1 MSAFGNG
8 SNSNGQF
15 WFGGSTFPGFLYKK
29 NVGVGGRRSTKM
41 TPGGNITCN
50 SSTYLYNKYKPGS
63 GGVGAS
69 STSNRRAKN
78 RLATV
83 CDGQKCFPCYP
94 TLGQYS
100 NYTGNPNGFIPCPNI
115 LPTFKTIT
123 YNGNNNTGG
132 TVPVDGSSPYISGTN
147 ITVLGNTGNLTK
159 AGDAFIGWNT
169 VAGGT
174 GISYVGGNTFELNVN
189 TILYAQ
195 YTIPFLTTG
204 GSTISYTNSTYV
216 ITFTTD
222 GTMTFKSGI
231 TMPTTIN
238 YLFVGGGGGGGINTG
253 SSAFGSGG
261 GAGGQILYTTNVLG
275 STPTTTLTFTVAGP
289 AGVPGTP
296 ANGNPTI
303 CSGPGITTI
312 TATGGLKGGNSTVSA
327 SGNGGVGVNGGG
339 SGGKGGTITIN
350 PSPPF
355 QPIPGVQGTPGSLGS
370 SYTIN
375 GTVYYFSGGGAGG
388 NNSTGNPAGGLG
400 GGGGSGSGSNGNN
413 AVNPYTGPNGISQ
426 GASSAGYTNSGGGGA
441 GSNSLTTNTNR
452 AGGSGIVVVWFS
464 YP

>member
-1 MSAFGNG
+1 MSHSSFGSG
-8 SNSNGQF
+8 STSNGQF
-15 WFGGSTFPGFLYKK
+15 WFGGSTFPGFLYKR
-29 NVGVGGRRSTKM
+29 NLGVGGRRSTKM
-41 TPGGNITCN
+41 APGGNITCN

-100 NYTGNPNGFIPCPNI
+100 NYTGNPNGFIPCP
-115 LPTFKTIT
+115 LPTPPPQF
-123 YNGNNNTGG
+123 
-132 TVPVDGSSPYISGTN
+132 YI
-147 ITVLGNTGNLTK
+147 
-159 AGDAFIGWNT
+159 
-169 VAGGT
+169 
-174 GISYVGGNTFELNVN
+174 YP
-189 TILYAQ
+189 
-195 YTIPFLTTG
+195 PFLTTG
-204 GSTISYTNSTYV
+204 GSTISYTNSIYV
-216 ITFTTD
+216 ITFKTD
-222 GTMTFKSGI
+222 GTMTFI
-231 TMPTTIN
+231 PDAIMPTTIN

-253 SSAFGSGG
+253 SSGLGSGG

-275 STPTTTLTFTVAGP
+275 STPTATLTFTIAGP

-312 TATGGLKGGNSTVSA
+312 TAVGGLKGGNSTVSA
-327 SGNGGVGVNGGG
+327 SGVGGVGTNGGG
-339 SGGKGGTITIN
+339 SGGNGGTLVIG
-350 PSPPF
+350 PPPLF
-355 QPIPGVQGTPGSLGS
+355 PIVPGVQGTPGSPGS

-375 GTVYYFSGGGAGG
+375 GTVYYFGGGGAGG
-388 NNSTGNPAGGLG
+388 NNSTGSPAGGRG
-400 GGGGSGSGSNGNN
+400 GGGGSGGGGNGNN

-452 AGGSGIVVVWFS
+452 TGGSGIVVVWFS

>member
-15 WFGGSTFPGFLYKK
+15 WFGGSTFPGFLYKR
-29 NVGVGGRRSTKM
+29 NLGVGGRRSTKM

-100 NYTGNPNGFIPCPNI
+100 NYTGNPNGFILCPNI

-123 YNGNNNTGG
+123 YNCNNNTGG
-132 TVPVDGSSPYISGTN
+132 TVPVDGSSPYISGAN

-174 GISYVGGNTFELNVN
+174 GISYVGGNKFELNVN

-238 YLFVGGGGGGGINTG
+238 YLFVGGGGGGGGGNNNG
-253 SSAFGSGG
+253 GGGG
-261 GAGGQILYTTNVLG
+261 GAGGQVLYTTNVLG
-275 STPTTTLTFTVAGP
+275 STPTTTLTFTVAVAP
-289 AGVPGTP
+289 TLVIGTG

-312 TATGGLKGGNSTVSA
+312 TATGGEKGANTTLTTGP
-327 SGNGGVGVNGGG
+327 GGVGGVGTGGGG
-339 SGGKGGTITIN
+339 SGGTGGFFRDSTNT
-350 PSPPF
+350 
-355 QPIPGVQGTPGSLGS
+355 PGVQGTPGSPGS

-375 GTVYYFSGGGAGG
+375 GTTYYFGGGGAGG
-388 NNSTGNPAGGLG
+388 SNSTTIPSAPAGGRG
-400 GGGGSGSGSNGNN
+400 GGGGSGGGANGNN
-413 AVNPYTGPNGISQ
+413 AVIPYTGPNGISQ
-426 GASSAGYTNSGGGGA
+426 GPSGAGYINSGGGGA
-441 GSNSLTTNTNR
+441 GCNGSNNFSNR
-452 AGGSGIVVVWFS
+452 AGSSGIVVVWFS

>member
-15 WFGGSTFPGFLYKK
+15 WFGGSTFPGFLYKR
-29 NVGVGGRRSTKM
+29 NLGVGGRRSTKM

-100 NYTGNPNGFIPCPNI
+100 NYTGNPNGFILCPNI

-132 TVPVDGSSPYISGTN
+132 SVPVDGSSPYISGAN

-159 AGDAFIGWNT
+159 AVDAFIGWNT

-204 GSTISYTNSTYV
+204 GSTVTYTNSIYV

-238 YLFVGGGGGGGINTG
+238 YLFVGGGGSGGSDIGRGGG
-253 SSAFGSGG
+253 GG
-261 GAGGQILYTTNVLG
+261 GAGGQVLYTTNVLG
-275 STPTTTLTFTVAGP
+275 STPTTTLTFDVAG
-289 AGVPGTP
+289 AVAV

-312 TATGGLKGGNSTVSA
+312 TATGGLKGDDCTTNTGAV
-327 SGNGGVGVNGGG
+327 GGVGTSGGG
-339 SGGKGGTITIN
+339 SGGTGGFYRPAN
-350 PSPPF
+350 PFADPPV
-355 QPIPGVQGTPGSLGS
+355 PALIGDQGTPGSPGS

-388 NNSTGNPAGGLG
+388 NNSTGSPAGGRG
-400 GGGGSGSGSNGNN
+400 GGGGSGGGGNGNN

-426 GASSAGYTNSGGGGA
+426 SSPSGAGYINSGGGGGGA
-441 GSNSLTTNTNR
+441 NGGGVLTNGSN
-452 AGGSGIVVVWFS
+452 GGSGLVVVWFS